1 MMVAVVVPCVQS
13 IDNSCDKRSNG
24 FVGGDPKAQPTTAGK
39 TDRSIDASDFGVKK
53 GFGRY
58 PRIIDDGRTY
68 RQPHPGILQRYSRNE
83 VASGEEI

>member
-39 TDRSIDASDFGVKK
+39 TDRSTLPILVSKK
-53 GFGRY
+53 DSVGR
-58 PRIIDDGRTY
+58 
-68 RQPHPGILQRYSRNE
+68 
-83 VASGEEI
+83 